1 MRRTVWISVRVAL
14 VLGMAVNSVYSQQP
28 PSNVEPDQNQK
39 QKEGAAEVKEAAKRV
54 SSHGGV
60 TKQKVP
66 PQPSAPTVVLK
77 PGEVPAIK
85 FDTPTFNFGR
95 VRSGTDVTH
104 DFWFTNTGTGPLELL
119 AVRPSCGCTTSGQ
132 YDRVVQPGQSGKI
145 PIKLST
151 GHGAGPMTK
160 SITVQTNAP
169 GDGASVS
176 LQVTGTLWQVVQ
188 AVPTNVNF
196 SSLRASGLTEEQ
208 LTKKVVITNND
219 QSPMK
224 PSEPKVSGG
233 PFKATLKTLT
243 EGKEYELTVVAQQPL
258 SKGSNTASIQIAT
271 GNAEIPMLNIPVS
284 LYIMSDVEVS
294 PAQLQIPPTATIV
307 KPLDRMFYVR
317 NYTDKPIRL
326 QEITTTNPAI
336 KTQLTELQTGVAW
349 RLTVTLPEQY
359 TAAAGEQM
367 VLKTDSPTVPE
378 LIVPFMQSSPTIAAG
393 SPAKQGTRPPAPGV
407 TNASENSRE

>member
-1 MRRTVWISVRVAL
+1 MNRAAWIIVRAVL
-14 VLGMAVNSVYSQQP
+14 VLGLAVNSSYSQQP
-28 PSNVEPDQNQK
+28 PSNVEPDANQK
-39 QKEGAAEVKEAAKRV
+39 KGGEAEVKDAAKRV
-54 SSHGGV
+54 SVHGGV
-60 TKQKVP
+60 TKQKVA

-95 VRSGTDVTH
+95 VRSGTDVNH

-119 AVRPSCGCTTSGQ
+119 SVRPSCGCTTSGQ

-160 SITVQTNAP
+160 SISVQTNAP
-169 GDGASVS
+169 GDGATMT

-219 QSPMK
+219 QTPMK

-271 GNAEIPMLNIPVS
+271 GNSEIPMLNIPVS
-284 LYIMSDVEVS
+284 LYVMSDVEVS

-307 KPLDRMFYVR
+307 KPLDRMFYIR
-317 NYTDKPIRL
+317 NYTDKPVKVM
-326 QEITTTNPAI
+326 EVTTTNTAI
-336 KTQLTELQTGVAW
+336 KTQLTELQSGTAW

-359 TAAAGEQM
+359 TAAAGERM

-393 SPAKQGTRPPAPGV
+393 SPVKPAARPQAPGV
-407 TNASENSRE
+407 TNAAENSRE

>member
-1 MRRTVWISVRVAL
+1 MNKAAWISVRAAL
-14 VLGMAVNSVYSQQP
+14 VLSLVVNFGFGQP
-28 PSNVEPDQNQK
+28 PTNVEPGQK
-39 QKEGAAEVKEAAKRV
+39 KQQDGGAAEAKEAAKRISV
-54 SSHGGV
+54 HGGAP
-60 TKQKVP
+60 KQKIA
-66 PQPSAPTVVLK
+66 PQPSEPTVVLK

-95 VRSGTDVTH
+95 VRAGTDVTH

-119 AVRPSCGCTTSGQ
+119 SVRPSCGCTTSGQ

-160 SITVQTNAP
+160 SISVQTNVP
-169 GDGASVS
+169 GEGATVT

-188 AVPTNVNF
+188 AVPTNVNY

-208 LTKKVVITNND
+208 LTKKVIITNND
-219 QSPMK
+219 QAPMK

-233 PFKATLKTLT
+233 PFKASLKTLT

-284 LYIMSDVEVS
+284 LYVMSDVEIS
-294 PAQLQIPPTATIV
+294 PAQLQIPPTATIL
-307 KPLDRMFYVR
+307 KPLDRMFFVR
-317 NYTDKPIRL
+317 NYTDKPI
-326 QEITTTNPAI
+326 QVKEVTTTNPAI
-336 KTQLTELQTGVAW
+336 KTQLTELQAGTAW

-359 TAAAGEQM
+359 TAAAGERM

-378 LIVPFMQSSPTIAAG
+378 LIVPFMQSSPTIATG
-393 SPAKQGTRPPAPGV
+393 TPAKQAPRPAGVGV
-407 TNASENSRE
+407 TNMSENPRE